1 MIGFMIGF
9 ILGVLGGTVVI
20 AAVVVGRY
28 ES

>member
-9 ILGVLGGTVVI
+9 ILGFLGGTVVI

>member
-9 ILGVLGGTVVI
+9 ILGFWGVTVVI
-20 AAVVVGRY
+20 AAVVVDRY